1 MNITCAKAKSFV
13 LACIEGAE
21 QIMKISLLT
30 KLTSLTLFL
39 ILVVLT
45 TSIVWSLDRLNTAYQ
60 TSRSYYKYEADTRN
74 AVEDPIKE
82 YLFTGNATLLS
93 QIKNDIN
100 ALVTQT
106 QQNRLL
112 PSDIKASAVEHMLSV
127 RDNALN
133 NLREAGKL
141 SNPEFLLINSERELF
156 AEIAALMN
164 YVAKAEDAPIELK
177 QQYLNLSSEFLGY
190 LVPITYVRQDSTAKG
205 DSRILNS
212 AQTYLEGMKST
223 AEKLYALPRLGVYKP
238 AEEEDDLA
246 SALGWEQE
254 ESNDVAEDLG
264 DETLNVI
271 RNLAGRYPKELEN
284 IAKFTEQ
291 KRQGNL
297 DAAKQIEA
305 LEESLHA
312 LEENLEAHY
321 QQILMDVYLLLA
333 VCVVLIIL
341 TGACMSMI
349 KYRLSQILHRATG
362 YVSRLSEG
370 DLKVQMDMPS
380 KISEVTTLRTSI
392 NSLKDYFSNLLTNIK
407 RETGVLRELES
418 NMNTSAQN
426 LSSIVAEQ
434 QSSTRNTA
442 LQMEQLKS
450 SFMDVA
456 EHAVRTREYTN
467 QANELT
473 QRGTELM
480 NDTRRNISEL
490 SNDVAG
496 TNDAL
501 VSLKKDTELI
511 QKALM
516 VIEDFAE
523 QTNLLALNA
532 SIEAARAGDM
542 GRGFAVVADEV
553 RNLAGNTTVAASDI
567 KQLTNQ
573 LNITTNDVVARTKTY
588 MQKTE
593 TTMAIANEAEQA
605 IDEIAQA
612 NLSVSEMS
620 TQIASATEE
629 QSHLAGQIVQVMS
642 KNTVLANNSLDKAA
656 NNKRYADNLVVISG
670 KLNQMIV
677 QFE

>member
-1 MNITCAKAKSFV
+1 
-13 LACIEGAE
+13 
-21 QIMKISLLT
+21 MKISLLT

-39 ILVVLT
+39 ILAVLT
-45 TSIVWSLDRLNTAYQ
+45 TSIVWSLDRLNDAYQ
-60 TSRSYYKYEADTRN
+60 TSKSYYEYEANTRN
-74 AVEDPIKE
+74 AIENPIKE
-82 YLFTGNATLLS
+82 YLSSGDATLLS
-93 QIKNDIN
+93 KINNDIN
-100 ALVTQT
+100 GLVAST

-112 PSDIKASAVEHMLSV
+112 PSDIKTSAVEHMLGV

-156 AEIAALMN
+156 AEIAAIIQ
-164 YVAKAEDAPIELK
+164 YVAKAESAPIEFK
-177 QQYLNLSSEFLGY
+177 QQYLNLSAEFLGY
-190 LVPITYVRQDSTAKG
+190 LVPTTYVRQDSVAKG
-205 DSRILNS
+205 DSKVLDS
-212 AQTYLEGMKST
+212 AESYLVGMQKT
-223 AEKLYALPRLGVYKP
+223 ANKLYALPRLGVFKQESE
-238 AEEEDDLA
+238 EEEDDLA
-246 SALGWEQE
+246 SALGWAKE
-254 ESNDVAEDLG
+254 ESSDVAEDLG
-264 DETLNVI
+264 DESLTI
-271 RNLAGRYPKELEN
+271 IKNLAGRYPKELEN
-284 IAKFTEQ
+284 IAKFTLKKEQ
-291 KRQGNL
+291 GHI
-297 DAAKQIEA
+297 AAANQVEE
-305 LEESLHA
+305 LEQSLQS
-312 LEENLEAHY
+312 LETNLETHY
-321 QQILMDVYLLLA
+321 QGILADVYLLLA
-333 VCVVLIIL
+333 VCVVLIII

-349 KYRLSQILHRATG
+349 KYRLAQILHRATG

-392 NSLKDYFSNLLTNIK
+392 HSLKEYFSNLLTNIK

-426 LSSIVAEQ
+426 LSFIVAEQ
-434 QSSTRNTA
+434 QSSTRSTA

-450 SFMDVA
+450 SFMEVA
-456 EHAVRTREYTN
+456 EHAARTREYTS

-473 QRGTELM
+473 KRGSQLM

-501 VSLKKDTELI
+501 VSLKKDTESI
-511 QKALM
+511 QQALL
-516 VIEDFAE
+516 VIEEFSE

-532 SIEAARAGDM
+532 SIEAARAGEM

-553 RNLAGNTTVAASDI
+553 RNLAGNTSRAASDI
-567 KQLTNQ
+567 KKLTNQ
-573 LNITTNDVVARTKTY
+573 LNSTTNDVVARTNTY

-605 IDEIAQA
+605 IEEIAQA
-612 NLSVSEMS
+612 NLSVSNMS
-620 TQIASATEE
+620 KQIATATKE
-629 QSHLAGQIVQVMS
+629 QSHLAAEIVHVMS
-642 KNTVLANNSLDKAA
+642 KNTDLANDSLDEAE
-656 NNKRYADNLVVISG
+656 NNKRYADNLVVVSG